1 MELLRFVTD
10 PLFKGWSRF
19 RGMNQLFAYGFAAGL
34 ALAIP
39 LGPIAILMIQTAT
52 QRGWRHG
59 AASAL
64 GAATVDTTYSLVT
77 FALGSALTAWL
88 GSYRL
93 VLTLIGV
100 SILLFLGLRTLVTN
114 IGLFRTPDNAE
125 LPHTQP
131 RSLGATYL
139 TFVSATAINPP
150 TALYFLAIAPSIGPL
165 AGDSPW
171 LGAVVF
177 ALGVFVA
184 SVGWGNALAAVGTGL
199 RQITTNRVR
208 AALGILGGALIV
220 VLTFGLAA
228 NAFNA

>member
-1 MELLRFVTD
+1 
-10 PLFKGWSRF
+10 
-19 RGMNQLFAYGFAAGL
+19 
-34 ALAIP
+34 
-39 LGPIAILMIQTAT
+39 
-52 QRGWRHG
+52 
-59 AASAL
+59 
-64 GAATVDTTYSLVT
+64 VT

-114 IGLFRTPDNAE
+114 IRLFRTTEASE
-125 LPHTQP
+125 LPHSQP

-165 AGDSPW
+165 AGDAPW
-171 LGAVVF
+171 LGAAVF

-220 VLTFGLAA
+220 VLAFGLAA